1 VNLKEH
7 EQDVRQ
13 YMRRGVVE
21 CCENG
26 MIYSRP
32 MTVSEWTR
40 LKKYADELAAS

>member
-1 VNLKEH
+1 
-7 EQDVRQ
+7 
-13 YMRRGVVE
+13 
-21 CCENG
+21 